1 MTLKWRLEDP
11 LRSAKDAHLIATPT
25 PTSAVPGVSLRL
37 SAASRSKFRDP
48 DAESAYRNL
57 PLVLAGVLASRDSP
71 TPLTFFHAFET
82 IVKHWTVKM
91 PEFRA
96 PKIFL
101 FQRRKHMNTIR
112 GSFRA
117 AVLMAAAASVLA
129 LAGGAKAQDSN
140 PNDNT
145 WPYATT
151 HHSPVLAVVG
161 DISCQPDADA
171 LSGEKSDENCTTAT
185 GYLSTSLWQ
194 SQEATANQIEAHEA
208 RRRRAPRRSAIPGRP
223 ISGL

>member
-11 LRSAKDAHLIATPT
+11 LRGAKDAHLSATPT

-96 PKIFL
+96 PKIFP
-101 FQRRKHMNTIR
+101 
-112 GSFRA
+112 
-117 AVLMAAAASVLA
+117 
-129 LAGGAKAQDSN
+129 N
-140 PNDNT
+140 PT
-145 WPYATT
+145 
-151 HHSPVLAVVG
+151 
-161 DISCQPDADA
+161 
-171 LSGEKSDENCTTAT
+171 E
-185 GYLSTSLWQ
+185 
-194 SQEATANQIEAHEA
+194 EAHEYDPRKLPSGSAHGSGRLGAGTCRWSKGTEFKPQRQYLAVRNDASFARAGGGWRHLVPA
-208 RRRRAPRRSAIPGRP
+208 RRGRAFR
-223 ISGL
+223 